1 MAAQEAA
8 KSSGTTDGAA
18 VNAETDEASDALLK
32 EKEAEIRRLREQLL
46 QSKAVG
52 LDSLSAQDKERR
64 KKSKTRRETW
74 CGPAARKSMRMSLAP
89 LQPPHPLMVRI
100 PPNRL

>member
-8 KSSGTTDGAA
+8 KSSGTTDGAG

-46 QSKAVG
+46 QSKASQG

-89 LQPPHPLMVRI
+89 LPPHLIVRI
-100 PPNRL
+100 PNIRL